1 MKLTDFRHPLL
12 PALSAAVQLEI
23 AALRAVD
30 DELRATQIAHHT
42 GRASATLLGEKGD
55 VLLYGG
61 KGAGETFTA
70 LARGL
75 ACLAFAPGGVTAFGQ
90 HWCADHRECLLA
102 DREVAARRE
111 P

>member
-1 MKLTDFRHPLL
+1 MITSDADFRHPLV
-12 PALSAAVQLEI
+12 PALTAAVQLEI
-23 AALRAVD
+23 AALWTVD

-61 KGAGETFTA
+61 KGCGEAFTA

-75 ACLAFAPGGVTAFGQ
+75 ACLAFAPGGVNAFGV
-90 HWCADHRECLLA
+90 HFCANHQACVDA
-102 DREVAARRE
+102 DKAVAR